1 MNPSAIAEAIEQ
13 DRPSFCRTYT
23 ITGHSDDI
31 VEVEGSEW
39 PTALEFYPSKAAST
53 LTIYDAVS
61 HTPVGKVII
70 MLVNDQWGFGI
81 APYSD
86 GVPLPIGEYSL
97 SASGYSTT
105 LTIRTQSQLAFEDS

>member
-1 MNPSAIAEAIEQ
+1 MTPSAIAEAIEQ
-13 DRPSFCRTYT
+13 DRPSPCYTYT
-23 ITGHSDDI
+23 ITGHSDDV
-31 VEVEGSEW
+31 VEINGPNCGNGVEI
-39 PTALEFYPSKAAST
+39 YPSKTSST
-53 LTIYDAVS
+53 ITIYDATS

-97 SASGYSTT
+97 SASGYAAT